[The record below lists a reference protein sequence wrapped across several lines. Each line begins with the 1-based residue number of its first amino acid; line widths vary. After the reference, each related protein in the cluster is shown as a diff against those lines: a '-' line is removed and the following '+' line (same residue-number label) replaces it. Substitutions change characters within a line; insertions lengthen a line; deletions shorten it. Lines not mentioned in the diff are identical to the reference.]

1 MSIKH
6 GIMNYSK
13 DQAHTLIP
21 RLDDKTQQEEK
32 GPKHKDKCQTHT
44 PQLSLLGAHRNT
56 KLHNQ
61 KVYAEDLVQTPT
73 GPVIVSLV
81 FVSPYEP
88 CTVDSVGCI
97 LMVSSIL

>member
-6 GIMNYSK
+6 GITNYSK
-13 DQAHTLIP
+13 NQAHTLIP

-32 GPKHKDKCQTHT
+32 GPKHKCQTH
-44 PQLSLLGAHRNT
+44 PPSLLGAHRNT
-56 KLHNQ
+56 KLYNQ

-88 CTVDSVGCI
+88 
-97 LMVSSIL
+97 